1 MGLRANKRMRYLI
14 IFIFFSPLS
23 LFAEQ
28 TGNLLSQ
35 QFFNNNQEHNGWTCT
50 DPSHNHGNS
59 IVAGVHGD
67 FIENTITLG
76 DTLNQSQINGGWTS
90 TLGADMWGWNEH
102 DQQIE
107 MIQTI
112 TDASGSVTT
121 QTRDVFI
128 SGCNGYNCGSYQ
140 TYTDNYI
147 QGINNQSEYTIKV
160 RFNFSESSQS
170 TSHRAVDLKNP
181 TLIVEH
187 SLLNTDQVQ
196 ELNTINS
203 NFEDTVEDIQFIP
216 IASIEEVRLAP
227 IMQTE
232 VYITEE
238 ISMMPIDTVEDINK
252 GIIDVF
258 ILEEV
263 NYDNNT
269 QEQTFSTD
277 FQEQEIVFETREIQE
292 ITTTQTITE
301 ETSFEEEYEPNF
313 ERGNG
318 EQPIRE
324 SDTVALRETE
334 VQEDPRREDE
344 SVSGRSETEP
354 IEEPRE
360 EEPRAE
366 ENNSEEQS
374 RSEPVTESI
383 SESES
388 QDSSEEN
395 DRVEDDD
402 PQDSESSTVSSEESE
417 VLSDTDDQ
425 RVSDNTNTDQSENS
439 ENEELVSVEDM
450 IQEVNSTIKR
460 VDLRLIATQRILAK
474 AMVGNL
480 NVDSFYKSD
489 NNVFNKRMFDGGEF
503 YETRR
508 YTDQRTLVAKNEG
521 SYNDPLYV
529 HEKKI
534 QSINDKIKIL
544 ERN

>member
-1 MGLRANKRMRYLI
+1 MDLRACKRMRYLI
-14 IFIFFSPLS
+14 LLFPLT
-23 LFAEQ
+23 LFAE
-28 TGNLLSQ
+28 TSSNLLSQ
-35 QFFNNNQEHNGWTCT
+35 DFTNGWSGTNQ
-50 DPSHNHGNS
+50 PSRHGNK
-59 IVAGVHGD
+59 IIAGVNGK
-67 FIENTITLG
+67 FIESTISLS
-76 DTLNQSQINGGWTS
+76 DTLNASQINGGWTS
-90 TLGADMWGWNEH
+90 TLGADIWSWNNKN
-102 DQQIE
+102 QITS
-107 MIQTI
+107 MKQTI
-112 TDASGSVTT
+112 TNADGEVTT
-121 QTRDVFI
+121 QIRNI
-128 SGCNGYNCGSYQ
+128 STTSSNSY
-140 TYTDNYI
+140 TNYTDSYT
-147 QGINNQSEYTIKV
+147 QGINSQSDYDIAVKFS
-160 RFNFSESSQS
+160 FNESSNSSGHQA
-170 TSHRAVDLKNP
+170 TDLKNP
-181 TLIVEH
+181 TLIIEH
-187 SLLNTDQVQ
+187 SLLNTTQIT
-196 ELNTINS
+196 ELKTMTS
-203 NFEDTVEDIQFIP
+203 NVKEIVEQIEFAPIQL
-216 IASIEEVRLAP
+216 IEEVAFENLIEP
-227 IMQTE
+227 EI
-232 VYITEE
+232 YLTEE
-238 ISMMPIDTVEDINK
+238 ISYMPIDAIEDMNK

-301 ETSFEEEYEPNF
+301 ETSFEEEYAPNF

-324 SDTVALRETE
+324 SNTVALRETE
-334 VQEDPRREDE
+334 VQEDTRGEDE
-344 SVSGRSETEP
+344 QVSGKSETEP
-354 IEEPRE
+354 IKEPRV
-360 EEPRAE
+360 E
-366 ENNSEEQS
+366 ENNSEEQNT
-374 RSEPVTESI
+374 SEPVTEAI

-402 PQDSESSTVSSEESE
+402 SQDSENSTVASEESE

-450 IQEVNSTIKR
+450 IKEVNLTIKR
-460 VDLRLIATQRILAK
+460 VDLRLIATQKILAK

-521 SYNDPLYV
+521 SYYDPLHV

-534 QSINDKIKIL
+534 QAINDKIKIL

>member
-1 MGLRANKRMRYLI
+1 MRYLI

-90 TLGADMWGWNEH
+90 TLGADMWSWNEH

-354 IEEPRE
+354 IEEPR
-360 EEPRAE
+360 AE

-521 SYNDPLYV
+521 SYNDPLHV

>member
-1 MGLRANKRMRYLI
+1 MRYLI

-35 QFFNNNQEHNGWTCT
+35 QFFNNNKEHNGWTCT

-90 TLGADMWGWNEH
+90 TLGADMWSWNEH

-354 IEEPRE
+354 IEEPR
-360 EEPRAE
+360 AE

-544 ERN
+544 KSSCARVKKYA